1 MEIKGEIK
9 VKGFLRIK
17 DLQYG
22 DVFTFL
28 DENTPYILIS
38 SPYSDDL
45 VANLSNGES
54 VEVDSEIENRP
65 IRRLKTTLFVED

>member
-28 DENTPYILIS
+28 DENTPYLLIS
-38 SPYSDDL
+38 SSCYDDMI
-45 VANLSNGES
+45 VNLRNGES
-54 VEVDSEIENRP
+54 EEVDDEIEKRP

>member
-9 VKGFLRIK
+9 VKGFLRTE

-28 DENTPYILIS
+28 DENTPYLLIS
-38 SPYSDDL
+38 IPYSDDL
-45 VANLSNGES
+45 VVNLYNGEGK
-54 VEVDSEIENRP
+54 EVDNEIEKRP
-65 IRRLKTTLFVED
+65 VRKLKTTLFVED

>member
-9 VKGFLRIK
+9 VKGFLRIE

-65 IRRLKTTLFVED
+65 IRRLTTTLFVED

>member
-9 VKGFLRIK
+9 VKGFLRIE

-28 DENTPYILIS
+28 DENTPYLLIS
-38 SPYSDDL
+38 TPYSDDL
-45 VANLSNGES
+45 IVNLYNGES
-54 VEVDSEIENRP
+54 EEVDNEIEKRP
-65 IRRLKTTLFVED
+65 VRKLKTTLFVED

>member
-9 VKGFLRIK
+9 VKGFLRIE
-17 DLQYG
+17 DLQHG

-28 DENTPYILIS
+28 DENTPYLLIS
-38 SPYSDDL
+38 TPYSDDL
-45 VANLSNGES
+45 VVNLYNGES
-54 VEVDSEIENRP
+54 EEVDDEIEKRP